1 MSQIYQ
7 PVKKTVKNLMAIPQL
22 KPHISEGKRASVF
35 GMVES
40 GKTTILG
47 LLELT
52 CINFANM
59 SNQKDSKTNF
69 HFLVQERTSG
79 IRQAS
84 SDLRKG
90 MFPEKTP
97 IDNVFEADFYMR
109 FGSMFSKQQICLG
122 FCETAGE
129 EITKLLDQFQH
140 GQYDI
145 NPGMFQ
151 HAGLIHE
158 YILDSDGI
166 IIIAPVTR
174 AAGIEEEKGSL
185 VKDPDVNLSRLLA
198 GIYQYKQSTQSR
210 SIRGIGVFLT
220 KYDALREY
228 LESKNMNLK
237 TPEGVHS
244 FMSKYFPETYAVLGW
259 YGLEN
264 VKFWPTGVEIE
275 TEKNEL
281 GQIVAKRHPL
291 NPIRGYKIKVDHN
304 RNVPIYTEQP
314 FHEFIEWLRKTIMA

>member
-1 MSQIYQ
+1 MAQVYETAKR
-7 PVKKTVKNLMAIPQL
+7 VFAIPHL
-22 KPHISEGKRASVF
+22 GTKISDEKRASVF

-47 LLELT
+47 LLEVT
-52 CINFANM
+52 CINYANVTNKPH
-59 SNQKDSKTNF
+59 SETNF

-79 IRQAS
+79 IRQAG

-97 IDNVFEADFYMR
+97 VGDIFEADFHMR
-109 FGSMFSKQQICLG
+109 FGGMFSKQQMRLG

-129 EITKLLDQFQH
+129 EIAKLLDQFQK

-151 HAGLIHE
+151 HASLIHE
-158 YILDSDGI
+158 YILDSDGV

-174 AAGIEEEKGSL
+174 ATGLEEEKGSL

-198 GIYQYKQSTQSR
+198 GIYQYKQSSQSR
-210 SIRGIGVFLT
+210 PTKGVGVFLT
-220 KYDALREY
+220 KYDALRDY
-228 LESKNMNLK
+228 LESKQMNLK
-237 TPEGVHS
+237 TPEGVHT

-264 VKFWPTGVEIE
+264 VRFWPTGVEIE
-275 TEKNEL
+275 TERNEV
-281 GQIVAKRHPL
+281 GTVVAKR
-291 NPIRGYKIKVDHN
+291 NSRGYQIKRDLN
-304 RNVPIYTEQP
+304 RNVPIYTESP
-314 FHEFIEWLRKTIMA
+314 FYEFIEWLRKTIMA